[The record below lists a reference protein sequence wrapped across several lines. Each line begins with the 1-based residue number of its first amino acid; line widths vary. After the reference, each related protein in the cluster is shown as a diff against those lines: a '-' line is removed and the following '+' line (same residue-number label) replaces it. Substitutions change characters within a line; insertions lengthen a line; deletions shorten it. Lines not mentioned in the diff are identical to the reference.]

1 MAQVARIVAHSA
13 VPAAV
18 GNSRSTVGSRS
29 VASTREGP
37 IDELSASLGA
47 SLDAAGR
54 YLEDFDQSF
63 SENPNRGDDREQP
76 LPFRAGRV
84 QLPVARVN
92 TGSSQSFANVLES
105 EQPARVSNL
114 VAHDAPSSFVRGP
127 SYLAINQ
134 YEFNARVIAGT
145 DSDRGGTLNLKL

>member
-1 MAQVARIVAHSA
+1 MAQVARIISQNS

-18 GNSRSTVGSRS
+18 GNSRSTVGARN
-29 VASTREGP
+29 VASTRDAP

-63 SENPNRGDDREQP
+63 SDNPHRGDDREQS
-76 LPFRAGRV
+76 LPFRAARV
-84 QLPVARVN
+84 RLPVARVN
-92 TGSSQSFANVLES
+92 TGSSQSVAGVLER
-105 EQPARVSNL
+105 EQPPPISNIS
-114 VAHDAPSSFVRGP
+114 VQDAPSSFVRGP

-145 DSDRGGTLNLKL
+145 DSDRGGTLNLTL

>member
-1 MAQVARIVAHSA
+1 
-13 VPAAV
+13 
-18 GNSRSTVGSRS
+18 
-29 VASTREGP
+29 
-37 IDELSASLGA
+37 LSASLGA